1 MLPAQMLR
9 ELAELAARIGVDV
22 RYEVF
27 DRHVLE
33 GRGGLCWLRGKP
45 VVVMDSGMPVLDKVG
60 VLATA
65 LARFDLEPIY
75 IPPLLRRRLESR
87 SPRVRRLRVGLGGT

>member
-9 ELAELAARIGVDV
+9 ELSDLAARIGVDV

-27 DRHVLE
+27 DRYVLE

-45 VVVMDSGMPVLDKVG
+45 VVVMDAGMPVLDKVG

-75 IPPLLRRRLESR
+75 VPPVLRRRLEGVN
-87 SPRVRRLRVGLGGT
+87 VRRTAARPRRTS